1 MNKRRTVQ
9 LAIFII
15 GSLLITTH
23 RGEAQQY
30 ADTFYVTIA
39 DKTPEHPHYGEG
51 YPQGY
56 VVNGEQSPTVYM
68 VRGKQYLWNTDEV
81 PLGLVFDFYTLPI
94 GGGLGFYREHVY
106 EHIVSQ
112 GLWFVQP
119 TNKTPDTLYYAS
131 SDQPWMGGTIL
142 IVDSIPTSVEAERER
157 WKTGGLAGVEV
168 TPNPFSEGTRIRYQ
182 VAERS
187 EVVLEVVDVTGRV
200 VVEQSMGTQEQ
211 GAHSVGVEGSK
222 LRTGVYYY
230 RLRATHKGTE
240 SVSSGMLHV
249 LR

>member
-1 MNKRRTVQ
+1 MKKRRTVQ
-9 LAIFII
+9 LAIFIV

-30 ADTFYVTIA
+30 ADTFYVTVA
-39 DKTPEHPHYGEG
+39 DKTPEHPYYGMGHY
-51 YPQGY
+51 QGF
-56 VVNGEQSPTVYM
+56 VVNGEQSPTIYL
-68 VRGKQYLWNTDEV
+68 VRGEVYLWLTDEV
-81 PLGLVFDFYTLPI
+81 PIELTQYFYTIPI
-94 GGGLGFYREHVY
+94 GGGSSFYDEFVKSFV
-106 EHIVSQ
+106 VSQ
-112 GLWFVQP
+112 GRRELYA

-131 SDQPWMGGTIL
+131 TREPWAGGMLL
-142 IVDSIPTSVEAERER
+142 IVDSIPTSVEAERES
-157 WKTGGLAGVEV
+157 WITGGLAGVEV